1 MNIAGNHTSL
11 IAHLHGSSET
21 FAAWGG
27 AGIEHAHAR
36 LRAGDE
42 RRAVRGR
49 VLHIKPSVGKS
60 VRGRQIAA
68 MAQQRVRKPR
78 VRLCLDAV
86 RAQGRHESIRRRFQ
100 GVHLQA
106 GRCIG
111 IVRRQRPLGKRIA
124 MRVDIQLR
132 QPPRVAVA
140 HGKIVRRA
148 RARDLRQRVPVL
160 RHAAQHRVD
169 ETGCTRAAALAAERD
184 RLVHGSA
191 RRDFIQQHDLI
202 GRQPQQVEHLRLEL
216 LQRRRAVDGKIMIQQ
231 GQILQRAVA
240 DARRKRGIAR
250 LQLCI
255 LQDGMERSVRP
266 RAVFAPALQRSP
278 GGFPGSHG
286 HGQPSTGSVCPS
298 R

>member
-1 MNIAGNHTSL
+1 M
-11 IAHLHGSSET
+11 
-21 FAAWGG
+21 
-27 AGIEHAHAR
+27 
-36 LRAGDE
+36 
-42 RRAVRGR
+42 RGR
-49 VLHIKPSVGKS
+49 VLHIKPAISKGA
-60 VRGRQIAA
+60 RGRQIAA

-86 RAQGRHESIRRRFQ
+86 RAQGCSQGIRRRFH

-106 GRCIG
+106 GRSVG
-111 IVRRQRPLGKRIA
+111 VVRRQRLLGKRIA
-124 MRVDIQLR
+124 MRVDIPLC
-132 QPPRVAVA
+132 QPAWVAVA

-160 RHAAQHRVD
+160 RHTAQHRVD
-169 ETGCTRAAALAAERD
+169 KTGCTRTAALAERD
-184 RLVHGSA
+184 RLVHGGA

-202 GRQPQQVEHLRLEL
+202 SRQPQQVEHLRLEL
-216 LQRRRAVDGKIMIQQ
+216 LQRRCAVDGKIMIQQ

-240 DARRKRGIAR
+240 DARRKRSIAR

>member
-1 MNIAGNHTSL
+1 M
-11 IAHLHGSSET
+11 
-21 FAAWGG
+21 
-27 AGIEHAHAR
+27 
-36 LRAGDE
+36 
-42 RRAVRGR
+42 RGR

-68 MAQQRVRKPR
+68 AAQQRIRKPR
-78 VRLCLDAV
+78 VRLRLDTV
-86 RAQGRHESIRRRFQ
+86 RAQGRGQYIRRRFQ

-216 LQRRRAVDGKIMIQQ
+216 LQRRRAVGGKAMIQQ

-240 DARRKRGIAR
+240 NARCERSVAR
-250 LQLCI
+250 LQMRT
-255 LQDGMERSVRP
+255 LQDGIERGIRP
-266 RAVFAPALQRSP
+266 CAVFAPALQRGP
-278 GGFPGSHG
+278 GGFPGSHD
-286 HGQPSTGSVCPS
+286 HGQSSTGSVCPS

>member
-1 MNIAGNHTSL
+1 M
-11 IAHLHGSSET
+11 
-21 FAAWGG
+21 
-27 AGIEHAHAR
+27 
-36 LRAGDE
+36 
-42 RRAVRGR
+42 RGR
-49 VLHIKPSVGKS
+49 VLHIKPAVSKGA
-60 VRGRQIAA
+60 RGRQIAA

-86 RAQGRHESIRRRFQ
+86 RVQGRHESIRCRFQ

-106 GRCIG
+106 GPSVG
-111 IVRRQRPLGKRIA
+111 VVRRQRPLGKRITV
-124 MRVDIQLR
+124 RVDIPLC
-132 QPPRVAVA
+132 QPARVAVA

-160 RHAAQHRVD
+160 RHTAQHRVD
-169 ETGCTRAAALAAERD
+169 KTGCTRTAALAAERD
-184 RLVHGSA
+184 RLVHGGA

-202 GRQPQQVEHLRLEL
+202 SRQPQQVEHLRLEL
-216 LQRRRAVDGKIMIQQ
+216 LQRRCAVDGKIMIQQ